1 MTILLV
7 ILASIIFTFLLYL
20 AVNYKRVEIT
30 PKYMYDISFGL
41 ELRYMRYEFYNVFRI
56 LIFNY
61 QIKITVYDK
70 IRDLPF

>member
-7 ILASIIFTFLLYL
+7 TLVSIIFTFLLYL

-41 ELRYMRYEFYNVFRI
+41 EFRYMRFEFYNMFRI

-61 QIKITVYDK
+61 QIKITVYDE

>member
-7 ILASIIFTFLLYL
+7 TLVSIIFTFLLYL

-41 ELRYMRYEFYNVFRI
+41 EFIYMRFEFYNMFRI

-61 QIKITVYDK
+61 QIKITVYDE

>member
-7 ILASIIFTFLLYL
+7 MLASIIITFLLYL
-20 AVNYKRVEIT
+20 TVNYKRVEIT

-41 ELRYMRYEFYNVFRI
+41 EFRYMRYEFYNMFRI